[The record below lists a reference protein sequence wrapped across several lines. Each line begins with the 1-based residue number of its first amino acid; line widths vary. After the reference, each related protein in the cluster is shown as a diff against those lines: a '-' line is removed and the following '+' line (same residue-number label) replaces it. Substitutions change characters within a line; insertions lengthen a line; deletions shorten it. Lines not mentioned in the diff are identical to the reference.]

1 MNPNDPN
8 RPLTPE
14 QEEQKKIFERDLETL
29 HTLHFTVKQLTV
41 LAELT
46 KNINQKYGDY
56 LVFKPFTDQV
66 EKFVAK
72 EEKVVLSKKDILGFY
87 NMLTQ
92 ITGKQQDFDMLGP
105 IMLKLQ
111 PIATE
116 QPKVSEVNN
125 IGKISGIRKPIN

>member
-1 MNPNDPN
+1 MNPQDPN

-14 QEEQKKIFERDLETL
+14 QEAQKKIFERDLETL
-29 HTLHFTVKQLTV
+29 HTLHFSIKQLSV

-56 LVFKPFTDQV
+56 VVFKNFKEQV
-66 EKFVAK
+66 EKLIAK
-72 EEKVVLSKKDILGFY
+72 EEKIVLAKKDILGFY
-87 NMLTQ
+87 NMLVS
-92 ITGKQQDFDMLGP
+92 ITGKQQDFEILEP

-116 QPKVSEVNN
+116 QPKPSVGNLLGV
-125 IGKISGIRKPIN
+125 RKPTN